1 MTSKG
6 WNVTA
11 MGAWTKETGRATS
24 AILVARDDN
33 EDYNSQLKMVSL

>member
-11 MGAWTKETGRATS
+11 MWAAS
-24 AILVARDDN
+24 AILVARDDD
-33 EDYNSQLKMVSL
+33 EEYHSQLKRVSL